1 MKTNRLFVL
10 FVVAALLMSTLA
22 CSVTSLVGGN
32 PTASNFYMAT
42 ENTGSSSTTTY
53 SANQDFYVF
62 FSVSDIPSGTQF
74 EAKWYALDSQGGQN
88 ASVPFQTTDYTY
100 QSGVS
105 QVYFQLTNSGGW
117 PTGHY
122 KVEVYMNGAKVGE
135 QDFSVQ

>member
-1 MKTNRLFVL
+1 MKTYKPFVL
-10 FVVAALLMSTLA
+10 LAVAALLASTLA
-22 CSVTSLVGGN
+22 CSAASLIGGS

-42 ENTGSSSTTTY
+42 DSSGSSSTTTY
-53 SANQDFYVF
+53 SASQDFFVF
-62 FSVSDIPSGTQF
+62 FSVSNIPNGAQF
-74 EAKWYALDSQGGQN
+74 QAKWYALDVSGQN

-122 KVEVYMNGAKVGE
+122 KVEVYMNGAKIGE
-135 QDFSVQ
+135 QDFAVQ